1 MRWELGEK
9 DEKEYNIDH
18 NKINQ
23 HIKPFLLI
31 VDVVVL
37 TFIRHEYVIETRG
50 RYVGRIIREKNILQC
65 DGNGCR

>member
-9 DEKEYNIDH
+9 DEKEYNINH

-37 TFIRHEYVIETRG
+37 TFIRHEYVIEIGR
-50 RYVGRIIREKNILQC
+50 RYVGRIIIEENILPC